1 MKVELSKLPVRNEV
15 KLDKQKGIYQNG
27 KDNAYPQRVE
37 RIINGSVTAKTA
49 CNMLKKFIIGNGFE
63 DTQLNSLVINSDLM
77 GNTTFLKL
85 LSQIASSVSKQ
96 NGAFLQLQWNGNAQ
110 ITSAKSIPYRD
121 CRFGKTDSGGYSG
134 KIHVYNDWIKELGAV
149 KSDKV
154 QIIDNF
160 NPTKNVIEE
169 QLTKKGW
176 QGQIAFLRLDDEYI
190 YPYSTVDSVLEDA
203 DTEAQISSFKNGEL
217 RGGFNAQYFL
227 YHTPFENKQDETE
240 FKDTINKFLGGDHQG
255 SIAMMPA
262 EFDED
267 GNLKRAKS
275 LELSKIERTFDAD
288 AFDSIEKT
296 IANNIRKALNAI
308 PQILIEAPDAGMFGQ
323 SGEAFVQAFNFYN
336 SQTLE
341 IRAAVSQWLISIFKH
356 SADPILAKSNFKI
369 IPLKYGTLD
378 SSGTT
383 TDKTA

>member
-1 MKVELSKLPVRNEV
+1 MRVELSKLPVRNEI

-27 KDNAYPQRVE
+27 RDNAYPQRVE

-49 CNMLKKFIIGNGFE
+49 CNMLKKFIVGNGFE
-63 DTQLNSLVINSDLM
+63 DPRINSIIANYDLL
-77 GNTTFLKL
+77 GETTFLKL
-85 LSQIASSVSKQ
+85 LSQIASSISKQ
-96 NGAFLQLQWNGNAQ
+96 HGAFLQLQWNGNAQ
-110 ITSAKSIPYRD
+110 ITGAKSIPYRD

-134 KIHVYNDWIKELGAV
+134 KIHVYNDWIKETGAV
-149 KSDKV
+149 NTNKIKV
-154 QIIDNF
+154 IDSF
-160 NPTKNVIEE
+160 NPIQKVVE
-169 QLTKKGW
+169 QQLATKGW

-227 YHTPFENKQDETE
+227 YHTPFENVQDQAE

-262 EFDED
+262 EFDDD
-267 GNLKRAKS
+267 GKLVRSKS

-308 PQILIEAPDAGMFGQ
+308 PQILIEAPDGSLFGT
-323 SGEAFVQAFNFYN
+323 SGEAFIQAFNFYN
-336 SQTLE
+336 SQTLDM
-341 IRAAVSQWLISIFKH
+341 RAAVSQWLSSIFKY
-356 SADPILAKSNFKI
+356 SADPILASSNFKI
-369 IPLKYGTLD
+369 IPLKYGTMD
-378 SSGTT
+378 SSGP
-383 TDKTA
+383 TADQTA

>member
-15 KLDKQKGIYQNG
+15 KLDKTKGIYQNG

-49 CNMLKKFIIGNGFE
+49 CNMLKKFIVGNGFE
-63 DTQLNSLVINSDLM
+63 DTRLNSIIVNSDLL
-77 GNTTFLKL
+77 GETTLLKL
-85 LSQIASSVSKQ
+85 LSQIASSISKQ
-96 NGAFLQLQWNGNAQ
+96 NGAFLQIQWNGNAQ
-110 ITSAKSIPYRD
+110 IAGAKSIPYRD
-121 CRFGKTDSGGYSG
+121 CRFGKADSGGYSG
-134 KIHVYNDWIKELGAV
+134 KIHVYNDWIKENGTIRA
-149 KSDKV
+149 DKI
-154 QIIDNF
+154 QIVDNF
-160 NPTKNVIEE
+160 NPIEIVVKE
-169 QLTKKGW
+169 QLATESWK
-176 QGQIAFLRLDDEYI
+176 GQIAFLRLDDEYI
-190 YPYSTVDSVLEDA
+190 YPYSTIDSVLEDA

-227 YHTPFENKQDETE
+227 YHTPFENEQDQAE
-240 FKDTINKFLGGDHQG
+240 FKNTINKFLGGDHQG

-262 EFDED
+262 EFDDD
-267 GNLKRAKS
+267 GKLVRSKS

-308 PQILIEAPDAGMFGQ
+308 PQILIEAPDGSLFGT

-336 SQTLE
+336 SQTLDM
-341 IRAAVSQWLISIFKH
+341 RAAVSQWLTAIFKH
-356 SADPILAKSNFKI
+356 SADPIMASSNFKI
-369 IPLKYGTLD
+369 IPLGYGTLD
-378 SSGTT
+378 NSGTA